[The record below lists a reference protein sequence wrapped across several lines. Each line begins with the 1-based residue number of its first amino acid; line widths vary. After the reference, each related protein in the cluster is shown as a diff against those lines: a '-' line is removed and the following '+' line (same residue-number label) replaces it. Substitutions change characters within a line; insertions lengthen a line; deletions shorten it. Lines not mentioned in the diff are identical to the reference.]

1 MTERTLALVKPD
13 GVSQKKIGEVI
24 RRIERKGYDIVAL
37 KMVQADEALL
47 REHYAE
53 LATRPFFPDLLSYMT
68 ENQVVAMVI
77 EGENV
82 IKGWR
87 NLMGI
92 TNPTEAASGT
102 IRGDF
107 GRDWSGGAIRNLV
120 HGSDSVENA
129 TREIKIWFPELSK

>member
-92 TNPTEAASGT
+92 TNPTEAAPGT